1 MSKINPYSYL
11 SEYFLFIIIQG
22 TDEILVIHST
32 VVFLSNM
39 RQGAIHFDP
48 VSNII
53 WISNK
58 LFLKIRCRI
67 SCMLF
72 GRGSDVETAWKMPL
86 KCDTK

>member
-22 TDEILVIHST
+22 TDEISVIHST

-58 LFLKIRCRI
+58 LFLKIRC
-67 SCMLF
+67 
-72 GRGSDVETAWKMPL
+72 TAELVACCLAGAVMWKQPG
-86 KCDTK
+86 KCP